1 MIQIPIIKA
10 LAAASALGVVL
21 GLFGLVDSLR
31 FSDSSEGL
39 RKSGNEG
46 VGEPQNQQAQKGS
59 QTLPNILPQ
68 ILVIYNI
75 NR

>member
-1 MIQIPIIKA
+1 MFVPALVIQMPIIKA

-39 RKSGNEG
+39 
-46 VGEPQNQQAQKGS
+46 
-59 QTLPNILPQ
+59 
-68 ILVIYNI
+68 
-75 NR
+75 